1 MAKFVKDLDGKY
13 FLINKRLETIFQLP
27 REAIL
32 GKTDFELMN
41 PADARRLRA
50 NDKKILESRTPQEF
64 EERVGLPDGM
74 HTYLSVK
81 FPLYDSQ
88 DVPYAVCGIANDIT
102 ARKKA
107 EQSLQELNDS
117 LEQRVADRT
126 RDLLV
131 YQENLRAMTSELVVT
146 EQRERRRLSI
156 ELHDYLAQLLGVCR
170 MKLAQV
176 THDEKVPGLKLNL
189 EEIDKILSDS
199 LSYTRTLIAELSPSI
214 LYELGLVPALKWLA
228 QQMDRHGLSV
238 QVQQADQIIQT
249 SEDQGIFVFQA
260 VRELLF
266 NVIKH
271 SGVNKATVS
280 VDGYADQVLQVL
292 VQDAGAGFQSSL
304 NSTDHTQPGKFGL
317 FSIRERAEALGGRFD
332 IESAPGQGTLARL
345 VVPIQPVPLS
355 VLSNQDS
362 KEIPKPLKPSA
373 NDHARKKVVR
383 ILLVDDH
390 AMIREGIRTLLEHH
404 EDLVIV
410 GEAKNGEDALEAAKL
425 VLPDVVVMDVN
436 MPKINGIEATKSLTQ
451 DHPSVKV
458 IGLSVHEDNQIEKL
472 MLEAGAAMYVTKGS
486 VAKHLV
492 EAIRHVVNQPL

>member
-1 MAKFVKDLDGKY
+1 
-13 FLINKRLETIFQLP
+13 
-27 REAIL
+27 
-32 GKTDFELMN
+32 
-41 PADARRLRA
+41 
-50 NDKKILESRTPQEF
+50 
-64 EERVGLPDGM
+64 M

-102 ARKKA
+102 TRKQA

-146 EQRERRRLSI
+146 EQRERRRLST
-156 ELHDYLAQLLGVCR
+156 ELHDYLAQLLVVCR
-170 MKLAQV
+170 MKLGQV
-176 THDEKVPGLKLNL
+176 THDEKVPGVKLNL

-228 QQMDRHGLSV
+228 QQMERHGLSV

-345 VVPIQPVPLS
+345 VVPIQPDPLS

-390 AMIREGIRTLLEHH
+390 AMIREGIRTLLEDH
-404 EDLVIV
+404 EDFVIV
-410 GEAKNGEDALEAAKL
+410 GEAKNGEDALETAKL

-436 MPKINGIEATKSLTQ
+436 MPKSNGVEATKLLTQ

>member
-1 MAKFVKDLDGKY
+1 
-13 FLINKRLETIFQLP
+13 
-27 REAIL
+27 
-32 GKTDFELMN
+32 
-41 PADARRLRA
+41 
-50 NDKKILESRTPQEF
+50 
-64 EERVGLPDGM
+64 
-74 HTYLSVK
+74 
-81 FPLYDSQ
+81 
-88 DVPYAVCGIANDIT
+88 
-102 ARKKA
+102 
-107 EQSLQELNDS
+107 
-117 LEQRVADRT
+117 
-126 RDLLV
+126 
-131 YQENLRAMTSELVVT
+131 
-146 EQRERRRLSI
+146 
-156 ELHDYLAQLLGVCR
+156 

-345 VVPIQPVPLS
+345 VVPIQPDPLS

-436 MPKINGIEATKSLTQ
+436 MPKINGIEATKLLTQ